1 MTDAAIAWRRSRG
14 FTLIEIMVVMVVLG
28 LLVSL
33 VGLSIGGGGER
44 RELEETTRTLYLK
57 MQAAE
62 DRAVA
67 TNSEIGLEI
76 EDHGYRFLVFEPEE
90 QDWIAQQQGRALRGG
105 SFPEWLQTELETD
118 LGSDTGLGDDDAETL
133 PDVVF
138 FSSGEATAFD
148 LFLWWEEDQDNPH
161 LLYSDGAN
169 PTQWQRPGD
178 EDIERRR

>member
-1 MTDAAIAWRRSRG
+1 MTDTPAPKRRDRG
-14 FTLIEIMVVMVVLG
+14 FTLIEIMVVMVVIG

-44 RELEETTRTLYLK
+44 RELEEITRTLYLK

-67 TNSEIGLEI
+67 TNREIGLEI
-76 EDHGYRFLVFEPEE
+76 EEQGYRFLEFAPQE
-90 QDWIAQQQGRALRGG
+90 QNWTAQQGRGLRGG

-118 LGSDTGLGDDDAETL
+118 LGSGTGLGDDDAETL
-133 PDVVF
+133 PDIVF

-148 LFLWWEEDQDNPH
+148 LFLWWEQDRDNPH
-161 LLYSDGAN
+161 ALYSDGAN
-169 PTQWQRPGD
+169 PTEWQRPGD

>member
-1 MTDAAIAWRRSRG
+1 MTDAVRPLRFSHG
-14 FTLIEIMVVMVVLG
+14 FTLIEVMVVMVVLG

-44 RELEETTRTLYLK
+44 RELEEVTRTLYLK
-57 MQAAE
+57 IQAAE
-62 DRAVA
+62 DRAVS
-67 TNSEIGLEI
+67 TNREIGLEI
-76 EDHGYRFLVFEPEE
+76 EEQGYRFLEFSPEE
-90 QDWIAQQQGRALRGG
+90 QDWTPQQGRGLRGG
-105 SFPEWLQTELETD
+105 SLPEWLQTELETD
-118 LGSDTGLGDDDAETL
+118 LGGDAGLGDDDADTM

-161 LLYSDGAN
+161 VLYSDGAN